1 MLRADQEIAKSEDL
15 FHQGCIVQFLHA
27 YPTDP
32 WLNFWNGLIEY
43 KKLNFSDAYDSWS
56 QAVRYDI
63 DCDRVF
69 YYLAHVADYEV
80 DEEIR
85 SKLLDLRH
93 TLDSKISPNQ
103 EGTSTTWKKLKPVS
117 DFRIRSE
124 YKNDLARILKSKPR
138 IISPELSLPEQ
149 IEHALEKTG
158 NRPIFLWGAGVTGQ
172 KVKKALDAL
181 RIFPQAF
188 LDQSS
193 DIDQKVLGLPVIK
206 PDDLEDEHSAF
217 VLICTM
223 QFRQVSKQLVQLGF
237 KPISDYFA
245 LHVR

>member
-1 MLRADQEIAKSEDL
+1 
-15 FHQGCIVQFLHA
+15 V
-27 YPTDP
+27 
-32 WLNFWNGLIEY
+32 
-43 KKLNFSDAYDSWS
+43 
-56 QAVRYDI
+56 
-63 DCDRVF
+63 
-69 YYLAHVADYEV
+69 
-80 DEEIR
+80 
-85 SKLLDLRH
+85 
-93 TLDSKISPNQ
+93 
-103 EGTSTTWKKLKPVS
+103 
-117 DFRIRSE
+117 
-124 YKNDLARILKSKPR
+124 RILKSKPR

-181 RIFPQAF
+181 KIFPQAF

-193 DIDQKVLGLPVIK
+193 EIDQKVLGLPVIK
-206 PDDLEDEHSAF
+206 PDDLKVEYSAF

-245 LHVR
+245 LHVK